1 MFPIAAGLVPSRN
14 PGGRPSSWAATGR
27 SGGVSRP
34 PYDSLNLGA
43 HVGDDEQAVGVNL
56 SRLAR
61 LLAVPADR
69 LALMDSVHGAEVAT
83 AFGPGVFSGVDGL
96 VTQEPD
102 LVIVARGADCV
113 PMALV
118 GDDGRTVA
126 VAHCGW
132 QGLTLGIVDAI
143 VDAIARYGSGID
155 AAVLGPAVCGTCY
168 PVPPDRAAEVAARCS
183 TSVAAAALV
192 TRQDGQMGID
202 VRQGVEARL
211 RERGVAPEAI
221 RLVGGC
227 TVEDRNLFSF
237 RRDGRTGRQG
247 IGIRLGDLA
256 RMDT

>member
-1 MFPIAAGLVPSRN
+1 MLPIAAGLVPSRN

-27 SGGVSRP
+27 SGGVSGP
-34 PYDSLNLGA
+34 PFDSLNLGD
-43 HVGDDEQAVGVNL
+43 HVGDDEHAVEVNL

-61 LLAVPADR
+61 CLGVPGDR
-69 LALMDSVHGAEVAT
+69 LALMDAVHGADVAT
-83 AFGPGVFSGVDGL
+83 VSGPGVFPGVDGL
-96 VTQEPD
+96 VTQELD

-118 GDDGRTVA
+118 GDDGRTIA

-132 QGLTLGIVDAI
+132 RGLTLGIVDAI
-143 VDAIARYGSGID
+143 VDAIARHDSGIA

-168 PVPPDRAAEVAARCS
+168 PVPPERAAAVASLCS
-183 TSVAAAALV
+183 ASVAAASLV
-192 TRQDGQMGID
+192 TGQDGQPGID
-202 VRQGVEARL
+202 VRQGVVARL
-211 RERGVAPEAI
+211 RERGVPPEAI

-227 TVEDRNLFSF
+227 TVEDRDLFSY

-247 IGIRLGDLA
+247 IGIRLGGLA